1 MSSSE
6 KAVWLPVS
14 EPRQLICVGSY
25 TSETGGKGA
34 GITTFW
40 RDTGTGELTESGRL
54 ALVSPSW
61 LTWHPRLP
69 VLYAVNELPEGTV
82 TAVSVSETAELT
94 ALNSLATGGADPC
107 HLAVTPDGRHLL
119 CANYTGGNLAV
130 FSLAP
135 DGLLG
140 ERTDLVAHEGSGPD
154 ADRQEAAHVHMAVV
168 SEDGS
173 IVSAVDLGTDEIRSY
188 TLSED
193 GRLTP
198 LAVSALPP
206 GTGPR
211 QLVRRPGTGYAYVV
225 GELSSTVLT
234 VREEPPGAFTV
245 EDVTS
250 AIAAPGPR
258 NLVAHLEIVGETMYV
273 SNRGADCVTAFEFD
287 GPLPRAVTD
296 YPANGWPRHFTVL
309 DGHCYAASQHDNELL
324 AFSLAP
330 GAAVTRYPT
339 GTPVFLLPRP
349 V

>member
-1 MSSSE
+1 
-6 KAVWLPVS
+6 VDPVS

-25 TSETGGKGA
+25 TSEKTWGKGA
-34 GITTFW
+34 GITAFW
-40 RDTGTGELTESGRL
+40 RDTTTGALTEGGRL
-54 ALVSPSW
+54 DLVSPSW

-69 VLYAVNELPEGTV
+69 VLYAANEIAEGSV
-82 TAVSVSETAELT
+82 TAISVGELGELT
-94 ALNSLATGGADPC
+94 PLGSFTTGGADPC

-130 FSLAP
+130 FSLDAE
-135 DGLLG
+135 GRLS
-140 ERTDLVAHEGSGPD
+140 ERTDVVAHGGSGPNS
-154 ADRQEAAHVHMAVV
+154 DRQEAAHVHMAVV
-168 SEDGS
+168 NEDGS

-188 TLSED
+188 TLSKD

-198 LAVSALPP
+198 LAVSTLPP

-225 GELSSTVLT
+225 GELASTVLT
-234 VREEPPGAFTV
+234 MREEPPGTFTV

-250 AIAAPGPR
+250 ATASPATE
-258 NLVAHLEIVGETMYV
+258 NLVAHLEIAGNALYV
-273 SNRGADCVTAFEFD
+273 SNRGADCVTAFEFE

-296 YPANGWPRHFTVL
+296 FPANGCPRHFTVL
-309 DGHCYAASQHDNELL
+309 DGRCYAASQNDNEILVFEL
-324 AFSLAP
+324 TP
-330 GAAVTRYPT
+330 GSSVTRYPT

>member
-1 MSSSE
+1 M
-6 KAVWLPVS
+6 S

-25 TSETGGKGA
+25 TGEKPQGKGT

-40 RDTGTGELTESGRL
+40 RDTATGALTEAGRL
-54 ALVSPSW
+54 DLVSPSW

-69 VLYAVNELPEGTV
+69 VLYAVNEVDEGSV
-82 TAVSVSETAELT
+82 TAVSVSETGELT
-94 ALNSLATGGADPC
+94 PLGSLETGGADPC

-130 FSLAP
+130 FSLRE

-140 ERTDLVAHEGSGPD
+140 ERTDLVAHEGSGPN

-188 TLSED
+188 TLSEG
-193 GRLTP
+193 GRLSP

-211 QLVRRPGTGYAYVV
+211 QLVRRPGTEYAYVV
-225 GELSSTVLT
+225 GELASTVVT
-234 VREEPPGAFTV
+234 VREEPPGTFTV
-245 EDVTS
+245 EDVTPS
-250 AIAAPGPR
+250 SVATAAE
-258 NLVAHLEIVGETMYV
+258 NLVAHLEIVGDALYV
-273 SNRGADCVTAFEFD
+273 SNRGVDCVTAFGFD

-296 YPANGWPRHFTVL
+296 FAVNGWPRHFTVL
-309 DGHCYAASQHDNELL
+309 DGHCYAASQNDNELL
-324 AFSLAP
+324 AFALTP
-330 GAAVTRYPT
+330 GAPVTRYPT

-349 V
+349 